1 MYRFS
6 IEKENWILRFTPNI
20 VLEEDSKEAVVK
32 SILQLGSVL
41 PSFSHG
47 ESFVILVKKI
57 GLIVFIVEKI
67 PSLILTVSNIIE
79 KENWYIQTES
89 KIKKY
94 FM

>member
-1 MYRFS
+1 M
-6 IEKENWILRFTPNI
+6 EKENWILRFTPNI
-20 VLEEDSKEAVVK
+20 VLEEDSKEAIVK
-32 SILQLGSVL
+32 SILQIGSVL

-47 ESFVILVKKI
+47 ESFVIMVKKI
-57 GLIVFIVEKI
+57 GLIVFNVEKI

-79 KENWYIQTES
+79 KENWYIQTDS

>member
-20 VLEEDSKEAVVK
+20 VLEEDSKEVVVK
-32 SILQLGSVL
+32 SILQLGNVL

-47 ESFVILVKKI
+47 ESFVIMVKKI
-57 GLIVFIVEKI
+57 GIIVFNVEKI
-67 PSLILTVSNIIE
+67 PSFILTVSNIIE
-79 KENWYIQTES
+79 KEHWYIQIDS

-94 FM
+94 VM

>member
-20 VLEEDSKEAVVK
+20 VLEEDSKEALVK

-79 KENWYIQTES
+79 KENWYIQTDS

>member
-20 VLEEDSKEAVVK
+20 VLEEDSKEALVK

-47 ESFVILVKKI
+47 VSFVILVKKI

-79 KENWYIQTES
+79 KENWYIQTDS

>member
-20 VLEEDSKEAVVK
+20 VLEEDSKEALVK

-41 PSFSHG
+41 PIFSHG

-79 KENWYIQTES
+79 KENWYIQTDS

>member
-6 IEKENWILRFTPNI
+6 MEKENWILRFTPNI
-20 VLEEDSKEAVVK
+20 VLEEDSKEAIVK

-47 ESFVILVKKI
+47 ESFVIMVKKI
-57 GLIVFIVEKI
+57 GLIVFNVEKI

-79 KENWYIQTES
+79 KENWYIQTDS
-89 KIKKY
+89 KTKKY

>member
-6 IEKENWILRFTPNI
+6 MEKENWILRFTPNI
-20 VLEEDSKEAVVK
+20 VLEEDSKEAIVK

-47 ESFVILVKKI
+47 ESFVIMVKKI
-57 GLIVFIVEKI
+57 GLIVFNVEKI

-79 KENWYIQTES
+79 KENWYIQTDS
-89 KIKKY
+89 KIRKY

>member
-6 IEKENWILRFTPNI
+6 MEKENWILRFTPNI
-20 VLEEDSKEAVVK
+20 VLEEGSKEAIVK

-47 ESFVILVKKI
+47 ESFVIMVKKI
-57 GLIVFIVEKI
+57 GLIVFNVEKI

-79 KENWYIQTES
+79 KENWYIQTDS

>member
-20 VLEEDSKEAVVK
+20 VLEEDSKEALVK

-47 ESFVILVKKI
+47 KSFVILVKKI

-79 KENWYIQTES
+79 KENWYIQTDS

>member
-6 IEKENWILRFTPNI
+6 MEKENWILRFTPNI
-20 VLEEDSKEAVVK
+20 VLEEDSKEAIVK
-32 SILQLGSVL
+32 SILQIGSVL

-47 ESFVILVKKI
+47 ESFVIMVKKI
-57 GLIVFIVEKI
+57 GLIVFNVEKI

-79 KENWYIQTES
+79 KENWYIQTDS